1 MNTQTLIAQTPTQPA
16 PPEPMAVEGG
26 VIIAAVLTILGAV
39 GGFIAKD
46 VLPKAANYI
55 QNKEDAEAELIKSK
69 EETQNR
75 ITERLMDQVF
85 NADKQNLNR
94 IVEAMHSD
102 NARLHDAII
111 ALSESVKLQTKTIE
125 VSVQG
130 TMAGQA
136 GLYAEHSERL
146 GNVSKSLEALHTR
159 LDAVLELQKTSTEK
173 LNQLIQILQT
183 AIGKKQPSKSTQVDS
198 PRK

>member
-1 MNTQTLIAQTPTQPA
+1 M
-16 PPEPMAVEGG
+16 
-26 VIIAAVLTILGAV
+26 IAAVLTVLGAI

-46 VLPKAANYI
+46 VLPKAASYI

-94 IVEAMHSD
+94 IVEAMHAD
-102 NARLHDAII
+102 NGRLHDAII

-146 GNVSKSLEALHTR
+146 GNVSKSLEALHLRIDKLVEMQSNSQTTQQ
-159 LDAVLELQKTSTEK
+159 ELLK
-173 LNQLIQILQT
+173 ILQQ
-183 AIGKKQPSKSTQVDS
+183 AIAKRQPTPQPVTK
-198 PRK
+198 